1 MAIIQISK
9 IMTRSGNLV
18 DLPQLDTGE
27 LGWATDA
34 NRLFIGKTTPN
45 ENVEVL
51 TSYSKIAFSQIDGS
65 IGNLSISAYTATNG
79 QVLSFDGNN
88 WVNRGRGADGLLTL
102 GNVANVKIDGGASG
116 YVLQTDGTGNLAWT
130 PNGVVI
136 AYIEN
141 VTKANPAVVTTVGD
155 NYFTDGAQITI
166 TNAQGM
172 TDLNGQTYY
181 VNVQTSN
188 TFTLCTN
195 SSLTSN
201 VNSTTYN
208 AYAYTSVTAT
218 TGGTNSITVGN
229 SSPLTANAAVVFD
242 GNTAGTGITANT
254 TYYVLSKPDATHL
267 KIATSADGNT
277 SNVVAL
283 QTATVSGVAVY
294 QTGGR
299 AVAATGT
306 GTSFSL
312 AQGAN
317 TQIQYNSGGSLAG
330 SSAFTFDFANNLMT
344 LNGNANVG
352 NLISNGLVTATRF
365 TSNIA
370 TGTAPFVVTST
381 TQVANLSVAVA
392 GIANTV
398 NDAAQPN
405 ITSVG
410 TLTSLKVG
418 NATANTQFGNGTI
431 AATGN
436 ANVGNIGAGAGVF
449 TSNITAG
456 NANVTGQLISTVAT
470 GTAPF
475 VVTSTTRVS
484 NLNVATSGIANT
496 VNDAAQP
503 NITSVGTL
511 TSLKVGNATANTQ
524 FGNGTINTSGNITAG
539 NLLGVLANG
548 TSNVNIPAVNGN
560 VNISA
565 TGNANI
571 LVVTGN
577 GVNVAGTLNVNS
589 VITGNGNGL
598 SSLQAANVTGTLANS
613 VTSSISNVGNITSG
627 TWSANIIQPAYI
639 ATLNQNT
646 TGYAATVTNATQG
659 NITSAANL
667 TTVGNITSGTWSA
680 NIIQPAYVATL
691 NQNTTGYAATVTGS
705 VQPNIA
711 SAANLAVVGNI
722 LAGTW
727 SANIIQPAYIATLN
741 QNTTGYAATVTN
753 ATQGNITSA
762 ANLTTV
768 GNITSG
774 TWSANVIQPAYV
786 ATLNQNTT
794 GYAAT
799 VTTNAQPN
807 ITSVGT
813 LTSLKVGNAT
823 ANTQFGNGTINTS
836 GNITAGNL
844 LGVLANGTSNVNI
857 PAVNGNVNI
866 SATGNANILVVTGTG
881 ANITGTVNVSGN
893 ANVGNIGAAN
903 GVFTANI
910 TANNIT
916 VTNTLSA
923 PTISGTTLT
932 TVNTQFTNLR
942 DNFNNLITK
951 FDNDGTLAANSP
963 QNLATQQA
971 IVTYVQNALSTLTLS
986 PVPIGSVFYVAVQ
999 TPPSGY
1005 LVADGASYSRSTYPV
1020 LANALANTYGGNT
1033 TNFNVPDLRGQFVR
1047 GWDTGAGRDAGRI
1060 FGSNQ
1065 SDATITHNHYYQDA
1079 WYMYDAETGQGNGIK
1094 DAYGNPVPYDESKN
1108 ALNVGT
1114 NDQDSGDYE
1123 FTRLTQT
1130 TGNIGNAGFG
1140 SETRPTNIALLPI
1153 IYSGTP
1159 IANGIA
1165 NITAKIYSLPGQ
1177 SRSVAWTLQA
1187 SGYTT
1192 TTVNITGP
1200 NGFTYTYTLSP
1211 YGTYNFYGSQTAI
1224 PSGAASGTYTMTI
1237 TRSYAS
1243 GYTTEST
1250 TITNTLTIL

>member
-680 NIIQPAYVATL
+680 N
-691 NQNTTGYAATVTGS
+691 
-705 VQPNIA
+705 
-711 SAANLAVVGNI
+711 
-722 LAGTW
+722 
-727 SANIIQPAYIATLN
+727 
-741 QNTTGYAATVTN
+741 
-753 ATQGNITSA
+753 
-762 ANLTTV
+762 
-768 GNITSG
+768 
-774 TWSANVIQPAYV
+774 VIQPAYV